1 MGGFF
6 EVTGRIYPMACVSQ
20 ATQHHRL
27 QHGIVFNQQNSHGVG
42 IKRTKSGIGQS

>member
-1 MGGFF
+1 MAS
-6 EVTGRIYPMACVSQ
+6 RIHAMAGVSQ

-42 IKRTKSGIGQS
+42 IKRTKSGIGQP